1 MTTHSHN
8 PDIRCEFETRDGE
21 TFSTKA
27 LFRYQSERHLES
39 PTAKAHI
46 TLRGD
51 RWMDLT
57 NRRVG
62 DAEIV
67 ETLRSND
74 LCTVTMRDGKGDE
87 HIDITGLLKH
97 ARPTVMEIDGR
108 PEHRVELEIEGLGRE
123 LEGYEIFWHPHIA
136 GRNNLG
142 GVGWLVRSKGRFPKG
157 RPDQVIKTI
166 FDTFLND
173 QYIFRLPDG
182 RTIGE
187 ALQLRFSEFPDSLA
201 KTALKAM
208 GMEASLWE
216 TLKRYSDAPWG
227 ELFVAIPHEDMQ
239 RSVPKAQATTA
250 SVDRVFDAFERKRG
264 PAVYFRPT
272 PFDIPAWD
280 KLAASHGWGFSYAD
294 ADRMDDGE
302 VLDRDESRVY
312 NFFWAP
318 MRSTY
323 SGFDQLSVAYNQSG
337 GRLPTYDEEGI
348 RRHGLRRLEQAT
360 EYVEMVT
367 PDDAKPGVLTPAQQ
381 HEAKTSQPKL
391 MDMLVKRTLQLYQ
404 WYGYDEFFDGTIT
417 TRGRI
422 GPDSQHGAQI
432 GSILTRERG
441 GMEFY
446 VTGIMQL
453 WQMHGP
459 HTTRWTVTR
468 GRNPRQYKE
477 WWQGKLASH
486 KKRVEQ
492 SQDLTDQ
499 PGIGGSP

>member
-8 PDIRCEFETRDGE
+8 PDIRCRFTTRDGE

-27 LFRYQSERHLES
+27 LFRYQSERRMET

-46 TLRGD
+46 ILRGD

-57 NRRVG
+57 NRRVA
-62 DAEIV
+62 DAKILD
-67 ETLRSND
+67 TLHSND
-74 LCTVTMRDGKGDE
+74 LCTVTLRDGKGDE

-97 ARPTVMEIDGR
+97 TRPTVMEISGK
-108 PEHRVELEIEGLGRE
+108 PEPRVELEIEGLGRE

-142 GVGWLVRSKGRFPKG
+142 GVGWLARAKGRFPKG
-157 RPDQVIKTI
+157 RPDQVLRTI
-166 FDTFLND
+166 YDTFLND

-187 ALQLRFSEFPDSLA
+187 ALHLRFSEFPDSLA

-208 GMEASLWE
+208 GMESSLWE
-216 TLKRYSDAPWG
+216 TLRRYSDAPWG
-227 ELFVAIPHEDMQ
+227 ELFVDIPHESLGSQ
-239 RSVPKAQATTA
+239 RPGTSAPEKV
-250 SVDRVFDAFERKRG
+250 VDAFLRSG

-280 KLAASHGWGFSYAD
+280 KLYSEHGWGFSFTD
-294 ADRMDDGE
+294 SERMDDGE

-318 MRSTY
+318 MRSVY
-323 SGFDQLSVAYNQSG
+323 AGFDQLSLAYNQSG
-337 GRLPTYDEEGI
+337 GLLPIYDEESI

-367 PDDAKPGVLTPAQQ
+367 PDDAKQGVLTPAQQ

-391 MDMLVKRTLQLYQ
+391 MDMLVKRTMQLYQ
-404 WYGYDEFFDGTIT
+404 WYGYDEFYDGMVT

-422 GPDSQHGAQI
+422 GPDSQHGARI
-432 GSILTRERG
+432 GSVLARSRDG
-441 GMEFY
+441 WQFY
-446 VTGIMQL
+446 CTGLMQL

-459 HTTRWTVTR
+459 HTTRWTATR
-468 GRNPRQYKE
+468 GRDPRHYKQ
-477 WWQGKLASH
+477 WWQSKMASH

-492 SQDLTDQ
+492 SQDLIDQ
-499 PGIGGSP
+499 FGLGGSS